1 MAGGRRSLRILGQHS
16 ERTTQRTAPKAARA
30 DGRPAVRLYF
40 SLFLPRVRS
49 FGAHL
54 SSRHPPSFLVVG
66 FPLRRAVVRFRR
78 THPFFLSLRRAVA
91 RFRRTSA
98 HSARRRAVGA
108 PPALRRTATK
118 TATEPE
124 SLPAHVAAAPRRAP
138 SAKPAP
144 ISTAVDGRHATTHA
158 NVSVATAAPA
168 AHASKSVV
176 EGPPRP

>member
-1 MAGGRRSLRILGQHS
+1 MAGGRRSLRILRQHS
-16 ERTTQRTAPKAARA
+16 ERTTQRTAPEAARA

-54 SSRHPPSFLVVG
+54 RPRHPPSFLVVG
-66 FPLRRAVVRFRR
+66 FP
-78 THPFFLSLRRAVA
+78 LRRAVA

-118 TATEPE
+118 TATEPV